1 MNGLTSRNSTNPKMR
16 TIIVEDSP
24 EMMKAVC
31 EYLDAR
37 DLVEVIGTAANG
49 LEALRQVET
58 LRPDLIITD
67 LEMPEMGG
75 LQFLLRLNKSR
86 TLRQVIVITVHDVKM
101 VRDLCV
107 ESGVTGF
114 VPKDRFFEE
123 MPRELMAAYQRYL
136 ASRTAA

>member
-1 MNGLTSRNSTNPKMR
+1 MNDQR
-16 TIIVEDSP
+16 IDDSP
-24 EMMKAVC
+24 
-31 EYLDAR
+31 LTI
-37 DLVEVIGTAANG
+37 LVIEDHPDQRELLAIVLQREGYRVVTAANG

>member
-1 MNGLTSRNSTNPKMR
+1 MTGLTFRNGANPRMR
-16 TIIVEDSP
+16 TIVVEDSP

-31 EYLDAR
+31 EYLAAR
-37 DLVEVIGTAANG
+37 DVVEVVGTAANG
-49 LEALRQVET
+49 LEALRQIEG

-75 LQFLLRLNKSR
+75 LQFLLRLDKSR
-86 TLRQVIVITVHDVKM
+86 ALRQVIVITVHDVQM

-107 ESGVTGF
+107 ESGVAGF

-123 MPRELMAAYQRYL
+123 MPRELMAAYQRYV